1 MQKVRFKMANNSKSK
16 VEVQKETTQEE
27 TVTKTVKAA
36 VKEEP
41 TYTVSEFASAPETVE
56 ANADIIVAAL
66 TIDGKESYTVTEAK
80 EIINKFKSKEVK

>member
-1 MQKVRFKMANNSKSK
+1 MANNSKSK
-16 VEVQKETTQEE
+16 VEEKETTKEE

-41 TYTVSEFASAPETVE
+41 TYTVSEFASAPETVG